1 VISESILEGEKVRL
15 RPVKPQDLKRFA
27 EWLQDAEV
35 RRWLAAL
42 DEAPTLEEEIEW
54 YEDTRAN
61 PDNVLWAIETLDGRL
76 IGTCELRVTPR
87 ADRAELGIAIQDK
100 SRWNS
105 GYGTDAVRLVLEYGF
120 EDLDLNR
127 IELTTDEDN
136 VRGRRCYEK
145 CGFVEEG
152 LLRQHRRVEGRFSNT
167 IMMSVLREEWERS

>member
-1 VISESILEGEKVRL
+1 MRL

>member
-1 VISESILEGEKVRL
+1 MISESILEGHKVRL
-15 RPVKPQDLKRFA
+15 RPVRPGDLQSFTD
-27 EWLQDAEV
+27 WLADPEV

-42 DEAPTLEEEIEW
+42 DEPPTLQEEIEW

-76 IGTCELRVTPR
+76 LGTCELRTALKSR
-87 ADRAELGIAIQDK
+87 RAELGIAIQDK
-100 SRWNS
+100 REWSK
-105 GYGTDAVRLVLEYGF
+105 GYGEDAVRLVLEYGF
-120 EDLDLNR
+120 EDMELNR

-152 LLRQHRRVEGRFSNT
+152 TLRKHRIVDGRPINT
-167 IMMSVLREEWERS
+167 IMMSVLREEWAPR

>member
-1 VISESILEGEKVRL
+1 MISESILEGEKVRL

-61 PDNVLWAIETLDGRL
+61 PDNVLWAIETMEGRL

-87 ADRAELGIAIQDK
+87 AARAELGIAIQDK
-100 SRWNS
+100 SQWNM
-105 GYGTDAVRLVLEYGF
+105 GFGTDVVKLVLEYGF
-120 EDLDLNR
+120 EDLELNR

-145 CGFVEEG
+145 CGFMEEG
-152 LLRQHRRVEGRFSNT
+152 LLRQHRRVEGRFGNT
-167 IMMSVLREEWERS
+167 VFMSVLREEWERS